1 MNDPEL
7 RELLEQ
13 LHTEIEQTDAV
24 DDRARELLRH
34 LNGDIRELLDRSEHA
49 PLRAR
54 ASTVRRLEESI
65 RELEVSH
72 PTLTGML
79 SKLLATLSNAGI

>member
-7 RELLEQ
+7 RKLLEQ
-13 LHTEIEQTDAV
+13 LHTEIEQTNTV
-24 DDRARELLRH
+24 DDHGRELLRD
-34 LNGDIRELLDRSEHA
+34 LNADIRELLDRSEHA
-49 PLRAR
+49 PLRPRSA
-54 ASTVRRLEESI
+54 TVQRLEESI
-65 RELEVSH
+65 SHLEITH

>member
-7 RELLEQ
+7 RKLLEQ
-13 LHTEIEQTDAV
+13 LHTEIEQTHTV
-24 DDRARELLRH
+24 DDRARDLLRD

-49 PLRAR
+49 SLRPR

-65 RELEVSH
+65 NQLEVTH